1 MSDSSSVTWSA
12 HLRVIF
18 LMYSLPDPLILLNSP
33 PWPKVRWKQHTM
45 AAVTSH
51 HERLLRLKAA
61 SNVKLQYLN
70 VQTLGLSGRPHSVLS
85 WVQTTRDVT
94 LIRPHLRML
103 AGDYPCYSYLAH
115 DRGFPP
121 HCRLCTRQAQP
132 QPQHQPEEEDLTHIL
147 TRCRAT
153 VETRQRLLPDLLNL
167 VASYDPD
174 HGLLSGPT
182 YNTLTQFILDSTSLN
197 LPANCRISPRH
208 PLYSHIARH
217 CSDITYAIHKDRTRQ
232 LKTMGSLP

>member
-1 MSDSSSVTWSA
+1 MSDSNSVTWSA

-18 LMYSLPDPLILLNSP
+18 LLYRLPDPLLLLDSP
-33 PWPKVRWKQHTM
+33 PWPKVRWKQHTT

-51 HERLLRLKAA
+51 HERSLRLRATN
-61 SNVKLQYLN
+61 NVKLQYLN
-70 VQTLGLSGRPHSVLS
+70 VKTLGLSGRPHSVLS

-115 DRGFPP
+115 DRGVPP
-121 HCRLCTRQAQP
+121 HCRLCTRLA
-132 QPQHQPEEEDLTHIL
+132 QPQHQPPEEDLSHIL
-147 TRCRAT
+147 TRSRAT
-153 VETRQRLLPDLLNL
+153 AETRQRLLPDLLNL
-167 VASYDPD
+167 VATYDPD
-174 HGLLSGPT
+174 HGLLYEPT
-182 YNTLTQFILDSTSLN
+182 DNTLTQFILDSTSLN
-197 LPANCRISPRH
+197 LPSNCRISARH
-208 PLYSHIARH
+208 PLYTHIARH